1 MSEEEL
7 VVFDILSRPAA
18 LEAIK
23 KPSRV

>member
-7 VVFDILSRPAA
+7 VVFDILSRSAA
-18 LEAIK
+18 LEAIN

>member
-7 VVFDILSRPAA
+7 VVLDILSRPAA
-18 LEAIK
+18 LEAIN

>member
-7 VVFDILSRPAA
+7 VVFDILGRPAA
-18 LEAIK
+18 LEAIN